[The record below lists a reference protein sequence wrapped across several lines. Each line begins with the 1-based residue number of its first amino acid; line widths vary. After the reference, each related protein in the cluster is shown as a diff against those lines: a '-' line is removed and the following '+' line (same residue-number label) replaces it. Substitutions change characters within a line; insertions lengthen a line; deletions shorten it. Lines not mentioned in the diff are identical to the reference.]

1 MQMRPRLVSRL
12 VGFLLAQQDAES
24 SAPVARV
31 RRCLKQ
37 GADVVLKVGQGTRF
51 WFVVIPKRH

>member
-1 MQMRPRLVSRL
+1 MRPRLVSRL